1 LKEGTEFFSM
11 SNPPV
16 SSVIPAMDT
25 IDRAFTTAAMDG
37 EEFCLPI
44 KLGLKLGKRIMN
56 KYYNL
61 TDESEI
67 YRVSIG
73 NFCFLCFS
81 IVTNI
86 LNIVLHPSL
95 KARYFKANKWP
106 QEWEDE
112 AIEITHRIFDEDYKD
127 FGIVKD
133 RSTSSMNVLQVQNK
147 VSKTKIFISDIP
159 ADITV

>member
-1 LKEGTEFFSM
+1 
-11 SNPPV
+11 
-16 SSVIPAMDT
+16 MDT

-44 KLGLKLGKRIMN
+44 KLGLELGKRIMN

-73 NFCFLCFS
+73 NFCSLCFS

-112 AIEITHRIFDEDYKD
+112 AIEITRRIFDEDYKE
-127 FGIVKD
+127 FGIAKD
-133 RSTSSMNVLQVQNK
+133 RSTSSVNILRVQSNEVNK
-147 VSKTKIFISDIP
+147 TNIF
-159 ADITV
+159 